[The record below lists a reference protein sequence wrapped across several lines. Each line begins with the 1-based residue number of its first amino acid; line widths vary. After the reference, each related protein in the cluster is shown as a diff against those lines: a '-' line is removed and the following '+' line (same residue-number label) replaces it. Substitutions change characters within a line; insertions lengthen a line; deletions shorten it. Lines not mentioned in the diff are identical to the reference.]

1 MHERRVG
8 DEESKKSRGGAILL
22 PLTVSSQLGMSWPFE
37 VSDLF

>member
-22 PLTVSSQLGMSWPFE
+22 PLTVHVTIKQ
-37 VSDLF
+37 